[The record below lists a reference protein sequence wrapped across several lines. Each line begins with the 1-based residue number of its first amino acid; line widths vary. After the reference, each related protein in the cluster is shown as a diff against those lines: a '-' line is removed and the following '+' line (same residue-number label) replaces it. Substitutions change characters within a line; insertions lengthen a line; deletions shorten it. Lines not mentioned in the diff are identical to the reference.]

1 MLSNIRLESFA
12 DPVASHGKP
21 KDVPLGFQPATRR
34 CSSMGPPQLRVRA
47 CTLHSPGLGRM
58 KAPASAARAARR
70 SQGLEE
76 KTIQLVSGL
85 LQTPLP
91 PPAGR
96 PGWRGRCFFCTP
108 EVLPFPPC
116 QILQQEV

>member
-58 KAPASAARAARR
+58 KAPASAARAACR
-70 SQGLEE
+70 SQGLPAAFDVAAMRSGV
-76 KTIQLVSGL
+76 LAGVADVSFA
-85 LQTPLP
+85 P
-91 PPAGR
+91 
-96 PGWRGRCFFCTP
+96 P

-116 QILQQEV
+116 QILHQEV